1 MIDFYGGLTQT
12 YVHQLST
19 AESGLNSFHAL
30 KPTSQADS
38 RRGASLVDKFPGI
51 CSIRRNIMEA
61 TRSFAPLLIVVV
73 LAFIVPLLLSR
84 LSRLAIPV
92 VVGEI
97 LAGLLVGRSGVGW
110 VTGQDPILV
119 MLAEFGFV
127 FLMFLSG
134 MEIDFRSLRNY
145 GANGRGSDRPSW
157 GTGALGLLTFGLTL
171 LLACAAGF
179 ALTAL
184 GLTRNPWV
192 TALILSTTS
201 LGVVVPVLKE
211 RGLSTQPFG
220 QSIIVAAVIADFATM
235 LLITVVVAMI
245 SHGLTSRILLVAL
258 LFVAFG
264 LVHRFASL
272 LNKFSALRRTFEE
285 LSHATTQIKVRAT
298 FTVILI
304 FVVLSEVLGTEIILG
319 AFLAGAIIS
328 LLRTPYDDEL
338 IHQLEAIG
346 FGFFI
351 PIFFIMVG
359 VELNLP
365 LLFGSPGALWLVP
378 LFLLAAILVKLL
390 PGLIFTLRFSLKEAV
405 AAGVLL
411 SARLSLII
419 AAAAI
424 GSRLGII
431 SESTRAAVVLV
442 AIVTVTVAPLIF
454 VKLFPGR
461 GSTRFRP
468 IVVVGAEE
476 LGLQVAEQLRAHH
489 EPVVVLD
496 FDAKRVD
503 RALRRSFQAVKANL
517 DRHDHDLNRL
527 FQSARALVCTFDDSS
542 LAYDVCRLAKDSY
555 NVDHVVTH
563 VNEPKELS
571 RFEDLGVTTT
581 NASRD
586 RARLLALLTRNPALY
601 ALLSRTDDDKEVCEV
616 LVVNRLHVGKRLRE
630 LEFPGDVL
638 ALALRRGDELLV
650 PHGDTRLNLH
660 DHLTLVGSI
669 DNVQIAQ
676 QMFSGSGKS

>member
-1 MIDFYGGLTQT
+1 
-12 YVHQLST
+12 
-19 AESGLNSFHAL
+19 
-30 KPTSQADS
+30 
-38 RRGASLVDKFPGI
+38 
-51 CSIRRNIMEA
+51 MEA
-61 TRSFAPLLIVVV
+61 TRSFAPLLIVVL
-73 LAFIVPLLLSR
+73 LAFIVPLVLSR
-84 LSRLAIPV
+84 LNRLAIPV

-97 LAGLLVGRSGVGW
+97 VAGLFVGRSGTGW
-110 VTGQDPILV
+110 VTPQDPILV

-134 MEIDFRSLRNY
+134 MEIDFRGLRNY
-145 GANGRGSDRPSW
+145 GVNGRDSHSW
-157 GTGALGLLTFGLTL
+157 GIGTLGLLTFGLTL
-171 LLACAAGF
+171 LLAVSAGF
-179 ALTAL
+179 ALTEL

-220 QSIIVAAVIADFATM
+220 QSIIIAAVIADFATM
-235 LLITVVVAMI
+235 LLITVAVAMI

-258 LFVAFG
+258 LFVAFS
-264 LVHRFASL
+264 LVHQFGIL
-272 LNKFSALRRTFEE
+272 LNKLSALRRTFEE

-304 FVVLSEVLGTEIILG
+304 FVALSEVLGTEIILG

-328 LLRTPYDDEL
+328 LIRTPLDDEL

-365 LLFGSPGALWLVP
+365 LLFGSQGALWLVP
-378 LFLLAAILVKLL
+378 LFLLAAVLVKLL
-390 PGLIFTLRFSLKEAV
+390 PALIFTLKFSLKEAI

-424 GSRLGII
+424 GARLGII

-442 AIVTVTVAPLIF
+442 ATVTVTLAPLIF
-454 VKLFPGR
+454 VRLFPGR
-461 GSTRFRP
+461 GFTRFRP
-468 IVVVGAEE
+468 IVVAGAEE
-476 LGLQVAEQLRAHH
+476 LGLQVAEQLLAHH
-489 EPVVVLD
+489 EPVVCLD
-496 FDAKRVD
+496 FDTKRVA
-503 RALRRSFQAVKANL
+503 RAQGRGIEVVQASRHL
-517 DRHDHDLNRL
+517 DNEAANRL
-527 FQSARALVCTFDDSS
+527 LENARALVCTFDDSS
-542 LAYDVCRLAKDSY
+542 LAYETCRAAKNRY
-555 NVDHVVTH
+555 QIEHVVTH

-571 RFEDLGVTTT
+571 RFEALGVTTT

-601 ALLSRTDDDKEVCEV
+601 ALLSRTDDDKEVSEV
-616 LVVNRLHVGKRLRE
+616 LVLNHVHVGKRLRE
-630 LEFPGDVL
+630 VELPGDVL

-660 DHLTLVGSI
+660 DHLTLVGSLN
-669 DNVQIAQ
+669 DVEIAQ
-676 QMFSGSGKS
+676 QMFSGNATS

>member
-1 MIDFYGGLTQT
+1 
-12 YVHQLST
+12 
-19 AESGLNSFHAL
+19 
-30 KPTSQADS
+30 
-38 RRGASLVDKFPGI
+38 
-51 CSIRRNIMEA
+51 MEE

-73 LAFIVPLLLSR
+73 LAFIVPLVLSR
-84 LSRLAIPV
+84 LSRVSIPV

-97 LAGLLVGRSGVGW
+97 LAGLLVGRSATGW
-110 VTGQDPILV
+110 VTPHDPILV

-145 GANGRGSDRPSW
+145 GANGRKEETSSW
-157 GTGALGLLTFGLTL
+157 GSGSLGILTFGLTL
-171 LLACAAGF
+171 LLASAAGF
-179 ALTAL
+179 GLTKL
-184 GLTRNPWV
+184 GLTQNPWI

-211 RGLSTQPFG
+211 KGLSTQPLG
-220 QSIIVAAVIADFATM
+220 QSIIIAAVIADFATM

-245 SHGLTSRILLVAL
+245 SHGLTSRILLVGL

-264 LVHRFASL
+264 FVHRFGSL
-272 LNKFSALRRTFEE
+272 VNKFTPLRRTIEE
-285 LSHATTQIKVRAT
+285 LSHATTQIKVRAA
-298 FTVILI
+298 FAVMLI
-304 FVVLSEVLGTEIILG
+304 FVALSEALGTEIILG

-359 VELNLP
+359 VELDLP
-365 LLFGSPGALWLVP
+365 LLFGSEGALWLVP

-390 PGLIFTLRFSLKEAV
+390 PALIFILRFSLKEAI

-424 GSRLGII
+424 GARLGII
-431 SESTRAAVVLV
+431 GESTRAAIVLV
-442 AIVTVTVAPLIF
+442 AIVTVTLAPLVF
-454 VKLFPGR
+454 VRLLPGR
-461 GSTRFRP
+461 GSTRIRP
-468 IVVVGAEE
+468 ILVVGAEE

-489 EPVVVLD
+489 EPVVMLD
-496 FDAKRVD
+496 FDAKRGA
-503 RALRRSFQAVKANL
+503 RALQRGFEAVTADLN
-517 DRHDHDLNRL
+517 RHDDDLNRL
-527 FQSARALVCTFDDSS
+527 FESARALVCTFEDSN
-542 LAYDVCRLAKDSY
+542 LAYHVCRLAKDDY
-555 NVDHVVTH
+555 NLEHVVTH

-586 RARLLALLTRNPALY
+586 RARLLALLTRNPALF

-616 LVVNRLHVGKRLRE
+616 IILNSHHVGKRLRE
-630 LEFPGDVL
+630 LELPGDVL
-638 ALALRRGDELLV
+638 ALAVRRGDELLV
-650 PHGDTRLNLH
+650 PHGNTRLSLH
-660 DHLTLVGSI
+660 DHLTLVGSVDDI
-669 DNVQIAQ
+669 EIAQ
-676 QMFSGSGKS
+676 EMFSASGRS